1 MKKLIA
7 AVAVLSLIATPVLAE
22 HYDNRWG
29 VDSNRNSPYYGRQV
43 GYERHEHFDRGG
55 VSTSG
60 AVAIGLGALILGGII
75 GSRNAEEHYRNPPP
89 QSMPATVCEPAHY
102 LRDNFGNIVRDQYG
116 YDIVVPQ
123 RCWYQ

>member
-1 MKKLIA
+1 MKKFIA
-7 AVAVLSLIATPVLAE
+7 AVAVLSLVATPAFA
-22 HYDNRWG
+22 D
-29 VDSNRNSPYYGRQV
+29 
-43 GYERHEHFDRGG
+43 GYRGDRGHHQRHERHERHERG

-75 GSRNAEEHYRNPPP
+75 SRSNEERYRNPPQVIVVP
-89 QSMPATVCEPAHY
+89 QPQVQPVMVCESAHY